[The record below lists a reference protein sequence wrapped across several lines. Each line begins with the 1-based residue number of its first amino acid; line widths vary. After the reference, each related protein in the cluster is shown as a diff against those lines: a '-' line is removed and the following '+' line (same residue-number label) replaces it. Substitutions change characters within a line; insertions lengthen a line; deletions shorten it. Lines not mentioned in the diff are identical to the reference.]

1 MSHSNV
7 TQGMSH
13 ADANS
18 EGKPYHEHAEKKV
31 EKEDHPHVQ
40 SEKHD
45 APLSDD
51 KHSIQHHRHDNQY
64 HKDIKGSTGSS
75 TSHPGDHKKDHQ

>member
-51 KHSIQHHRHDNQY
+51 KHSIQHHRHDNQ
-64 HKDIKGSTGSS
+64 DIKGSTGSS